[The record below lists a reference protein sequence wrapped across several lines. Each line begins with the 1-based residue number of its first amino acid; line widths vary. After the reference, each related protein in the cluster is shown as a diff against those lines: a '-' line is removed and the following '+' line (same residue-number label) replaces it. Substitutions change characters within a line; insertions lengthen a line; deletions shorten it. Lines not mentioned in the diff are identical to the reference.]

1 MEEKICEYCGSP
13 IPDTRRGHNTKYCS
27 LKCSRAA
34 DKKRRTSYISKKANH
49 INAVAQLVYEAY
61 DRKCAICGWQATSD
75 LIKVN
80 GKYQYSHGNEIHHI
94 IPASEGGLEVDGNLI
109 LLCPN
114 HHKQSDLK
122 ILDRSFLQEHT
133 RRFSMTV
140 EDKHEARVR
149 CATTIA
155 DQIWGE

>member
-1 MEEKICEYCGSP
+1 MEEKICEYCGNP
-13 IPDTRRGHNTKYCS
+13 IPDTRKANNVKYCS

-49 INAVAQLVYEAY
+49 INAVAQLVYKAY
-61 DRKCAICGWQATSD
+61 DRKCAICGWQATPD

-94 IPASEGGLEVDGNLI
+94 VPASEGGQETDSNLI

-114 HHKQSDLK
+114 HHKQADLK
-122 ILDRSFLQEHT
+122 ILEVSFLQEHT
-133 RRFSMTV
+133 KRFTMTT
-140 EDKHEARVR
+140 EERHEAKVQ
-149 CATTIA
+149 CATAIA
-155 DQIWGE
+155 DLIFG